1 MLQINQT
8 SIKIEA
14 LENLMRTLID
24 KNAAE
29 ILNLYKNKALLP
41 III

>member
-1 MLQINQT
+1 
-8 SIKIEA
+8 
-14 LENLMRTLID
+14 MRTLID

-29 ILNLYKNKALLP
+29 ILQLYKNKVLLP